1 MTRMGAAAARQV
13 ANAVLSQYVDLP
25 RRRFEDDE
33 PRPPVDWLRA
43 QLQAGRGSD
52 RVLRAPQRGRHSRRW
67 GLRSHPGVLH
77 AGGVGSVVTR
87 RMPARYAASVWRDPD
102 EGGVPPPSSHTVLL
116 SP

>member
-43 QLQAGRGSD
+43 QLQAGEGLIGSY
-52 RVLRAPQRGRHSRRW
+52 AP
-67 GLRSHPGVLH
+67 RSEADTPD
-77 AGGVGSVVTR
+77 GG
-87 RMPARYAASVWRDPD
+87 ASVRILAYFMP
-102 EGGVPPPSSHTVLL
+102 EASAP
-116 SP
+116 